1 MEKVTQSRFSQY
13 GEDVPILNYIYSNNL
28 TKGKLLEIGA
38 FDGIGFSNT
47 RALLLDNPG
56 WKATFIEPS
65 SFCFVKLFEIYKM
78 EPSRFDLLNL
88 AVVPENQ
95 LNNSPI
101 LEFHD
106 APLSAVSS
114 SIPSLTMMHGF
125 HQRNSSGE
133 IVNPRK
139 IYVGKVG
146 MKEILEK
153 FGPFDFINID
163 VDGYSAELALQEWF
177 SPLTYG
183 CKLLCIETDGQT
195 SQLDNKFI
203 SYGYEKLLDNET
215 NVVYGLPL

>member
-106 APLSAVSS
+106 NPMSAVSS
-114 SIPSLTMMHGF
+114 SIANLTMVYG
-125 HQRNSSGE
+125 RDLNSNGE
-133 IVNPRK
+133 VVNPRK

-163 VDGYSAELALQEWF
+163 VEGYSAELALQEWF

-203 SYGYEKLLDNET
+203 SYGYEKLLDNGT

>member
-1 MEKVTQSRFSQY
+1 MEKITQSRFSQF

-28 TKGKLLEIGA
+28 NKGKVLEIGA
-38 FDGIGFSNT
+38 FDGVGFSNV
-47 RALLLDNPG
+47 RALLVDKPG
-56 WKATFIEPS
+56 WKATFVEPS
-65 SFCFVKLFEIYKM
+65 SFCFAKLFETYKM

-95 LNNSPI
+95 LNNSTI

-163 VDGYSAELALQEWF
+163 VEGYSAELALQDWF
-177 SPLTYG
+177 NPLKYG
-183 CKLLCIETDGQT
+183 CKIICIEIDDKI
-195 SQLDNKFI
+195 SELDNKFI
-203 SYGYEKLLDNET
+203 PYGYEKILDNGT
-215 NVVYGLPL
+215 NAIYALPL